1 MRIYNIILD
10 VRAGPINDIISNRDK
25 IYVDNDDKLWTLLL
39 DMDWSKSQSHRR
51 NMRQQP
57 ISVQRAR
64 QSTKSACTSKY
75 KVNFLP
81 HLAKQARHKNDKK
94 MSGTSNE
101 SETNLELL
109 SKDDEIVDKKGSTN
123 SVIWEWFGYLKSD
136 EAQIKTICK
145 ICRRFVKTKT
155 GNTTNLFHHLKKYHP
170 NDHTESMKM
179 RTDATPSTSRASI
192 GAVPKQ
198 KSIVSSFVAITPY
211 EKCSKRS
218 KDITRAVSFFLAKD
232 MIPLS
237 TVERDGFR
245 KLVKVL
251 DSRYELPGRKYFSK
265 TALPQLYEDCR
276 GKLENN
282 LRKVRYFATTSDLW
296 SSRTSEPYMSLTIHY
311 IDEDWDLQ
319 SRCLQTAYF
328 PDDHTAEILSAGLE
342 DALTSWGLSE
352 DRQVCIT
359 TDNGANIVKAVS
371 LKNWTRL
378 QCFGHRLHLAIGKL
392 SI

>member
-1 MRIYNIILD
+1 
-10 VRAGPINDIISNRDK
+10 
-25 IYVDNDDKLWTLLL
+25 
-39 DMDWSKSQSHRR
+39 
-51 NMRQQP
+51 
-57 ISVQRAR
+57 
-64 QSTKSACTSKY
+64 
-75 KVNFLP
+75 
-81 HLAKQARHKNDKK
+81 

-145 ICRRFVKTKT
+145 ICRWFVKTKT

-179 RTDATPSTSRASI
+179 RADATPSTSRASI

-296 SSRTSEPYMSLTIHY
+296 SSRTTILRNYFLRVWRMHSH
-311 IDEDWDLQ
+311 LGALARTVRCASQ
-319 SRCLQTAYF
+319 RTTVQTLSRLSHLKTGLAYSVLV
-328 PDDHTAEILSAGLE
+328 TG
-342 DALTSWGLSE
+342 
-352 DRQVCIT
+352 CI
-359 TDNGANIVKAVS
+359 
-371 LKNWTRL
+371 
-378 QCFGHRLHLAIGKL
+378 
-392 SI
+392 

>member
-1 MRIYNIILD
+1 
-10 VRAGPINDIISNRDK
+10 
-25 IYVDNDDKLWTLLL
+25 
-39 DMDWSKSQSHRR
+39 
-51 NMRQQP
+51 MRQQP

-64 QSTKSACTSKY
+64 QRTKSACTSKY

-136 EAQIKTICK
+136 EVQIKTICK

-179 RTDATPSTSRASI
+179 RADATPSTSRASI

-265 TALPQLYEDCR
+265 TALPQL
-276 GKLENN
+276 
-282 LRKVRYFATTSDLW
+282 
-296 SSRTSEPYMSLTIHY
+296 TI
-311 IDEDWDLQ
+311 
-319 SRCLQTAYF
+319 
-328 PDDHTAEILSAGLE
+328 
-342 DALTSWGLSE
+342 
-352 DRQVCIT
+352 
-359 TDNGANIVKAVS
+359 
-371 LKNWTRL
+371 
-378 QCFGHRLHLAIGKL
+378 
-392 SI
+392 

>member
-1 MRIYNIILD
+1 MIQE
-10 VRAGPINDIISNRDK
+10 PITQQKYATAAACVHVHVSTQSYR
-25 IYVDNDDKLWTLLL
+25 TLQAN
-39 DMDWSKSQSHRR
+39 SKRR
-51 NMRQQP
+51 QKTP
-57 ISVQRAR
+57 
-64 QSTKSACTSKY
+64 
-75 KVNFLP
+75 
-81 HLAKQARHKNDKK
+81 K
-94 MSGTSNE
+94 MSGSSDE
-101 SETNLELL
+101 SETNLGL
-109 SKDDEIVDKKGSTN
+109 SSTNDEIVDKKGSTN
-123 SVIWEWFGYLKSD
+123 SVIWKWFGYLKSD

-145 ICRRFVKTKT
+145 ICRQFVKTKT

-170 NDHTESMKM
+170 NDHAESMKM
-179 RTDATPSTSRASI
+179 RADATPSSSRASS

-211 EKCSKRS
+211 EKSSKRS
-218 KDITRAVSFFLAKD
+218 KDITRAVSYFLAKE
-232 MIPLS
+232 MMPLS
-237 TVERDGFR
+237 TVEQDGFR

-265 TALPQLYEDCR
+265 TALPQLYEECR
-276 GKLENN
+276 EKLENN
-282 LRKVRYFATTSDLW
+282 LRNVKYFATTSDLW

-311 IDEDWDLQ
+311 IDEEWCLQ

-328 PDDHTAEILSAGLE
+328 PEDHTAEILSAGLE
-342 DALTSWGLSE
+342 DALASWGLSE

-392 SI
+392 TI